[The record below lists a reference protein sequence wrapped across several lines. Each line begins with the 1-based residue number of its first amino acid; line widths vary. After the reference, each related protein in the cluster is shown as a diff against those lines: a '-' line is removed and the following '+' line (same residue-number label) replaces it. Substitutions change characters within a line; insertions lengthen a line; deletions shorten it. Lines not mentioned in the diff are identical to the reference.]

1 MPIPDLTYAAQ
12 FEVLSVWI
20 GSLQPGE
27 LASPSVLPGWTVA
40 DLVSHLAGTGT
51 TIAALR
57 AADDEVEPMTVA
69 DYVGNYAS
77 SAEAIGQL
85 AKDTTVAAGP
95 DLLAR
100 FGAAHAQ
107 AERTLDELGNVDRIV
122 VSRRGPILLSDFM
135 ETRLIELVVHS
146 GDLARSLPG
155 RKSPTVLPTAQRR
168 VLAVLRELLT
178 AKADDPVEALA
189 AASKLEPTEFIELS
203 AGRKRPTDDLA
214 PALSKALP
222 LF

>member
-1 MPIPDLTYAAQ
+1 MSIPDLTYAAQ

-20 GSLQPGE
+20 GSLQPGD

-40 DLVSHLAGTGT
+40 DLISHLAGTGT

-57 AADDEVEPMTVA
+57 AADDDAVPMTVA
-69 DYVGNYAS
+69 DYVLNYAS
-77 SAEAIGQL
+77 SAETIGRL
-85 AKDTTVAAGP
+85 ARDTTMAAGP

-100 FGAAHAQ
+100 FETAHAQ
-107 AERTLDELGNVDRIV
+107 AERTLDELGSVDRIV

-135 ETRLIELVVHS
+135 DTRLIELVVHS

-178 AKADDPVEALA
+178 EKADNPVEALA
-189 AASKLEPTEFIELS
+189 AASNLDPAEFIELS
-203 AGRKRPTDDLA
+203 AGRRRPADDLA
-214 PALSKALP
+214 PALSGALP